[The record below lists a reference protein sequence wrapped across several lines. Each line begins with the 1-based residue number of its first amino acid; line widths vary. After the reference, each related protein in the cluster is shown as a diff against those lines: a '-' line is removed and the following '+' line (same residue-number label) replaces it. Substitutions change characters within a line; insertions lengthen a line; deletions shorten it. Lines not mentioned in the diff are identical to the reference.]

1 MPRRALSTI
10 AKQEY
15 ARRTLLSGF
24 RRGPVLGGTINEKS
38 ITSKEH
44 EPELA
49 PKAKHKEEPKD
60 KEKRKSTK
68 STDKKR
74 QTKDELKDKEKR
86 KSTKSTDKKSQ
97 SKDKN
102 KTSSADKL
110 APQDTPKRKRGESF
124 SDPQKKRHV

>member
-1 MPRRALSTI
+1 LSTI

-68 STDKKR
+68 STDKK
-74 QTKDELKDKEKR
+74 
-86 KSTKSTDKKSQ
+86 SQ

-110 APQDTPKRKRGESF
+110 APQDTPKRKRDES
-124 SDPQKKRHV
+124 SGGPQKKQRA